1 MTRRDPGVRDFTE
14 DQQAE
19 PAPHQQMSEEAYEN
33 FLRESREMILT
44 REQKTRIANR
54 ESELK
59 KVLMDAL
66 KVFGDPYGTS
76 GQHQTIEFPKAIRG
90 IVRFVRQSKTANE
103 VDEEAAEA
111 IARRQG
117 IYDRLFKPVM
127 TLDDA
132 AVLVALREGI
142 LTEADVEEI
151 FPKKTIYAFVAEKKK

>member
-19 PAPHQQMSEEAYEN
+19 PAPHQQMSEEEYEN

-54 ESELK
+54 EAELK

-66 KVFGDPYGTS
+66 KIFGDPYGTS

-90 IVRFVRQSKTANE
+90 ITRFVRQSKVVNE
-103 VDEEAAEA
+103 VNEEAAEA

>member
-19 PAPHQQMSEEAYEN
+19 PAPHQQMSEEEYEN

-90 IVRFVRQSKTANE
+90 ITRFVRQSKVVNE

>member
-19 PAPHQQMSEEAYEN
+19 PAPHQQMSEEEYEN

-90 IVRFVRQSKTANE
+90 ITRFVRQSKVVNE
-103 VDEEAAEA
+103 VNEEAAEA